1 MKRNLTFRLFMGTTI
16 FVAGMIV
23 FSFAHARTARQ
34 IDPAATN
41 EGKCDSK
48 CQSPFVL
55 WESLTH
61 NLLISRH

>member
-1 MKRNLTFRLFMGTTI
+1 MKRNLVFRLFMGTLIILFGLIALSYTHSR
-16 FVAGMIV
+16 A
-23 FSFAHARTARQ
+23 SRQ
-34 IDPAATN
+34 DDPAAAN

-61 NLLISRH
+61 NLLISKH

>member
-1 MKRNLTFRLFMGTTI
+1 MKRNLTFRLFMGTMI
-16 FVAGMIV
+16 IVIGMIV
-23 FSFAHARTARQ
+23 FSYTHSRASRQ
-34 IDPAATN
+34 DDPAAAT

>member
-1 MKRNLTFRLFMGTTI
+1 MKRNLTFRLFMGTMI
-16 FVAGMIV
+16 ILFGMIAL
-23 FSFAHARTARQ
+23 SYTHLRTSRQ
-34 IDPAATN
+34 VDPAAGN

-61 NLLISRH
+61 NLLISKH

>member
-1 MKRNLTFRLFMGTTI
+1 MKRNLTLRLFMGTMI
-16 FVAGMIV
+16 IVIGMIV
-23 FSFAHARTARQ
+23 FSYSHAHASRQ
-34 IDPAATN
+34 DDPAAGN

-61 NLLISRH
+61 NLLISRR